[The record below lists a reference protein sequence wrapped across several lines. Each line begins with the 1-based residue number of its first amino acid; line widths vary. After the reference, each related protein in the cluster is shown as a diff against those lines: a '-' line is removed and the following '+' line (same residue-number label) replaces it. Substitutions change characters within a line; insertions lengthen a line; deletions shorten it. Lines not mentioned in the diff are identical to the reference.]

1 MKKCVKQWFF
11 YKILFWG
18 FCKQTKESRNPLC
31 PFSARHSI
39 PIYSRAYFSSSEERI
54 SMNFNLQFISI
65 YKFQIQFTVVPTSL
79 GGKNL
84 QFTIYISLY
93 QFVGLQ
99 KAAEDPRWNKRL
111 VQWWNYKLMTN
122 SKSHLFLSHWGAQF
136 HQLLWLLFS
145 ILQQRSVFNTNN

>member
-1 MKKCVKQWFF
+1 MIVWANKGKHKSTLS
-11 YKILFWG
+11 ILSPALNSNLQSRLLLLLWG
-18 FCKQTKESRNPLC
+18 K
-31 PFSARHSI
+31 
-39 PIYSRAYFSSSEERI
+39 
-54 SMNFNLQFISI
+54 NFNLQFISI
-65 YKFQIQFTVVPTSL
+65 YKFQIQFTVVPTSH
-79 GGKNL
+79 GGTNL
-84 QFTIYISLY
+84 QFTIHINLFNFQI
-93 QFVGLQ
+93 QFTVVPTFPPLRKQ